1 MSTSGVY
8 MICRILVVLVLLAG
22 CRPIYYG
29 ATSIVGFE
37 DAEKHDLLGKDFR
50 RVIAQ
55 LGEPTDII
63 SNKSKD
69 MMWIYEVDEASSN
82 PLQILPALT
91 AGLPVKRKVLM
102 IEFNRNRRVVS
113 SDITRSKAHIVGL
126 IGRANSFMR
135 GIEAKKRVR
144 NALHQLYLMSPV
156 PNSRTR

>member
-22 CRPIYYG
+22 CRPTYYG

-63 SNKSKD
+63 SDKSED

-91 AGLPVKRKVLM
+91 TGLPVKRKVLM
-102 IEFNRNRRVVS
+102 IEFNRNWRVTS
-113 SDITRSKAHIVGL
+113 SEITRSKTQIVGL
-126 IGRANSFMR
+126 IGRANILMR
-135 GIEAKKRVR
+135 GIEAKKRVK
-144 NALHQLYLMSPV
+144 NALHQLYLMSPTQ
-156 PNSRTR
+156 NSRTR